1 MRVEKNRQS
10 NFELLRI
17 IAMLMVV
24 TVHYVGHGG
33 ALKQTEV
40 FSNNF
45 YVANVLQSLT
55 TFSVPL
61 FTCIGAY
68 FMCERNF
75 NIQKIL
81 LLWIQV
87 FFYSAGI
94 YLFLFAMGYIDFSL
108 FSFIKSLLP
117 IIMNQYGFVTAY
129 MIMMILSPF
138 LNKIIVSLNQSEHKK
153 LVITLFIIFVFFG
166 AGFPM
171 GVVTNSYVSLL
182 LVIYLSAAYIKK
194 YVPIDVSH
202 KKYLWIYLLSAI
214 GIFTLRMALY
224 NIGVGYSADVF
235 LAYNSTLVIIGTFA
249 LFIYFRT
256 INIQSKL
263 INKIATL
270 TFGVYLI
277 HDNNYIR
284 ELLYSNVLNT
294 ESFFNSDNF
303 LVIALFSILSIFIVC
318 ALIEFCR
325 SWLFNKFK
333 VNQHIVNLGCRYI
346 SKVKNIVSSI

>member
-45 YVANVLQSLT
+45 YVANALQSLAA
-55 TFSVPL
+55 FSVPL
-61 FTCIGAY
+61 FTCIGSY

-75 NIQKIL
+75 NIKKIL

-87 FFYSAGI
+87 LFYSVGI
-94 YLFLFAMGYIDFSL
+94 YLLLSAVGIIDFSL
-108 FSFIKSLLP
+108 FYFIKSIFP

-129 MIMMILSPF
+129 MIMIILSPF
-138 LNKIIVSLNQSEHKK
+138 LNKAILALNQNEHKK
-153 LVITLFIIFVFFG
+153 LVIILFIIFVFFG

-171 GVVTNSYVSLL
+171 GVVTDSYVSLL
-182 LVIYLSAAYIKK
+182 LVIYLSIAYIKK
-194 YVPIDVSH
+194 YVPIDTSH
-202 KKYLWIYLLSAI
+202 KKYLWGYLLSAI
-214 GIFTLRMALY
+214 GIFTFRMIFY
-224 NIGVGYSADVF
+224 KIGLGFPAGIF
-235 LAYNSTLVIIGTFA
+235 FAYNSTLVIIGTFA

-284 ELLYSNVLNT
+284 ELLYSDVLNT

-346 SKVKNIVSSI
+346 SKFKNIGASI